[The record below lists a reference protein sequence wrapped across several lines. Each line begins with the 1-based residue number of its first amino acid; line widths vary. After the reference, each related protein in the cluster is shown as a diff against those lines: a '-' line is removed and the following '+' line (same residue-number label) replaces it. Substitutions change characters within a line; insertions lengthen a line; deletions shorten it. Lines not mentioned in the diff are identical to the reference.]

1 MKLIYSVLFSFILFL
16 IFPILNNSQVT
27 AQTCSG
33 SRTCLHISTVC
44 TPTDCLPGSPGCS
57 CSDVPNYYNVACS
70 GIPPSGTCTS
80 SPCIV
85 GDSVSSDSCGPV
97 PPAASC
103 GCGGGETTQCC
114 NTSCTD
120 GSGNP
125 CSCYG
130 VCSGNTCTQGGIV
143 PGSCAV
149 PTTTPPPG
157 CTITSTYC
165 GSACVSCG
173 VTSDNYL
180 DTCGNCVQTA
190 TYTGNWCGA
199 PCGGGGSTPAP
210 TTPPS
215 GCDPVCG
222 CGAHADS
229 SLCGGCC
236 ADGTTCTSQA
246 GGTYA
251 CLGSGGGGGGGC
263 FFGSAPF
270 STCQSFACVQN
281 NTGACGIS
289 TCTANSDCTCGDG
302 ICQAYENSSTCSADC
317 SVTLNGRV
325 FLDLNKNSTYE
336 PADTNCPISSSTFFP
351 TTVSSCISSGYAT
364 CGPYSAAL
372 SQCYWDSTGNGFSNS
387 DQLCPSGLSV
397 AQCQSNGF
405 TTCSGGPF
413 GCFNDRNSNGSYD
426 ATGETGVSNPS
437 LSLSPADSGA
447 LSTTANGSYTFSTVP
462 KGNHTLTLASG
473 SIPAGYASSVTNP
486 VSLPLNANTTYN
498 FPLQAVTPPPACTPG
513 SISLNP
519 AGGTANPGGTVTL
532 SVTSCTNVENP
543 NDGVPPPPFTW
554 NPDTGG
560 NNPPPTVSGQTDT
573 PTSSTTTWTAPA
585 CPLAQTTYT
594 PQVTIGGP
602 GGTTNYTTSITVP
615 STVTVTANVRDVSG
629 VGACNS
635 SSGVAYNNGGTG
647 ATLNITNG
655 GSVNQNQTTNSGT
668 GATAFTCLPQGSYQL
683 SLQVPSGYAVI
694 GTDVTPAV
702 ESPLGSNGVS
712 FATGSSNQV
721 ATFCIAPLD
730 PWFQTSV
737 GDVRFLNLSN
747 PVPSGLK
754 ASTDADYPGIFYSSD
769 SNANLGRGAASVK
782 NWVINNEYS
791 YNADTEN
798 RNGGMSYDFYKSK
811 TKQDGVTIT
820 QISSGTFDQTQITG
834 SGVYEAPGDL
844 TINLYTHVN
853 GRRVVI
859 LVNGNVTINA
869 STISIPQNQ
878 GIFIVAAK
886 GNITIGKTVGTATL
900 NSTASNIDGYYTAQG
915 SIILDGDTCADG
927 TTSDLRLNIGG
938 TLVANS
944 LKPFSTTGTGT
955 LQNKRSLCTNNLL
968 YPSLYINARPD
979 FITQLTDFYKT
990 TYTKWQE
997 VNP

>member
-1 MKLIYSVLFSFILFL
+1 LTGRV
-16 IFPILNNSQVT
+16 
-27 AQTCSG
+27 
-33 SRTCLHISTVC
+33 
-44 TPTDCLPGSPGCS
+44 
-57 CSDVPNYYNVACS
+57 
-70 GIPPSGTCTS
+70 
-80 SPCIV
+80 
-85 GDSVSSDSCGPV
+85 
-97 PPAASC
+97 
-103 GCGGGETTQCC
+103 
-114 NTSCTD
+114 
-120 GSGNP
+120 
-125 CSCYG
+125 
-130 VCSGNTCTQGGIV
+130 
-143 PGSCAV
+143 
-149 PTTTPPPG
+149 
-157 CTITSTYC
+157 
-165 GSACVSCG
+165 
-173 VTSDNYL
+173 YL
-180 DTCGNCVQTA
+180 DV
-190 TYTGNWCGA
+190 
-199 PCGGGGSTPAP
+199 
-210 TTPPS
+210 
-215 GCDPVCG
+215 
-222 CGAHADS
+222 
-229 SLCGGCC
+229 
-236 ADGTTCTSQA
+236 
-246 GGTYA
+246 
-251 CLGSGGGGGGGC
+251 
-263 FFGSAPF
+263 
-270 STCQSFACVQN
+270 
-281 NTGACGIS
+281 
-289 TCTANSDCTCGDG
+289 
-302 ICQAYENSSTCSADC
+302 
-317 SVTLNGRV
+317 
-325 FLDLNKNSTYE
+325 NKNKSYE
-336 PADTNCPISSSTFFP
+336 PADTNCPISSNPFFP
-351 TTVSSCISSGYAT
+351 TTVSSCKNAGYT
-364 CGPYSAAL
+364 VCGAYTGAL
-372 SQCYWDSTGNGFSNS
+372 SQCYWDSTGNGLSNS

-498 FPLQAVTPPPACTPG
+498 FPLQAVTPPPACIPG

-694 GTDVTPAV
+694 GSDVTPAV

-737 GDVRFLNLSN
+737 GDVRILNLNN
-747 PVPSGLK
+747 PVPTGLYG
-754 ASTDADYPGIFYSSD
+754 STDVNYPGIFYSSD

-869 STISIPQNQ
+869 NTISIPQNQ